1 VAENAPL
8 KIAVYF
14 DWQNAYKTAREAF
27 GLMNMPNERGN
38 FSPYRL
44 ARLLAAANGRG
55 KSGGEL
61 VRVEVHRG
69 LPSQRRDPTGYAA
82 NRRQAAAWEAER
94 RGIVIPKLR
103 PLRYPRN
110 YPTEPAV
117 EKGVDV
123 QLAAGAIEA
132 SLTKLCDVAIIVSH
146 DADLLPVPETI
157 SRVLGGHRVETA
169 SWSSPTFQ
177 NRLRPKPAVYH
188 HLISQQVFE
197 AIETPV
203 NYAHAQR

>member
-1 VAENAPL
+1 MAENAPP
-8 KIAVYF
+8 KVAVF
-14 DWQNAYKTAREAF
+14 IDWQNAYKTAREAF
-27 GLMNMPNERGN
+27 GLLNMPNEHGN

-44 ARLLAAANGRG
+44 ARLLAAGNGRG
-55 KSGGEL
+55 KDGGEL

-82 NRRQAAAWEAER
+82 NRRQSAAWEAER
-94 RGIVIPKLR
+94 QGIVVPQLR

-123 QLAAGAIEA
+123 QLAVNAIEA
-132 SLTKLCDVAIIVSH
+132 SLTKQCEVAIVFSH
-146 DADLLPVPETI
+146 DTDLLPVPETI
-157 SRVLGGHRVETA
+157 SRLLGGHRVETA
-169 SWSSPTFQ
+169 SWSSSHFQ

-188 HLISQQVFE
+188 HLISQKVFE
-197 AIETPV
+197 AVEAPV